1 MKTRH
6 HFYSIRII
14 HNALCSSEKAPFF
27 SYREACKFAKL
38 QGKGWKVIKH
48 AMPAK

>member
-1 MKTRH
+1 MKKY
-6 HFYSIRII
+6 FYSIRIQYGPC
-14 HNALCSSEKAPFF
+14 ASSEKAPFF
-27 SYREACKFAKL
+27 NYREACAFAKK